1 MDMAVRMNQHGG
13 LILPAELR
21 RKYGIRAGDAIRVLD
36 FDGIIVLAP
45 ITQTVVDLA
54 GEIEHL
60 RLEGRLSTD
69 ELLAGLREQRERY
82 YVENYANHS

>member
-1 MDMAVRMNQHGG
+1 MDMAVRVNQHGG

-21 RKYGIRAGDAIRVLD
+21 RKHGIRAGDAIRVLD

-54 GEIEHL
+54 GGIEHL